1 MAGHNFVPGFH
12 FDCLADVIN
21 IVRSGDVVEK
31 KFEVVQHAC
40 WFIGCAAAQLDP
52 QPEVFAELPETLT
65 VEECCD
71 LLEENIPQEGSEAI
85 NPMAIWFMI
94 RLAIRILQNI

>member
-1 MAGHNFVPGFH
+1 MHFEPGFH
-12 FDCLADVIN
+12 FDCLADLIK
-21 IVRSGDVVEK
+21 IVRNGEVIEK

-40 WFIGCAAAQLDP
+40 WFVGCAAAQLG
-52 QPEVFAELPETLT
+52 PEPEIFSDLPENLS